1 MTAQS
6 KLPDRRS
13 MRWLE
18 GRIARKGLRVRYA
31 AYVIVAF
38 WATAII
44 AFGIVEHH
52 VDSTTFKTPW
62 LGMWWATQTV
72 TTVGY
77 GDIVPQQ
84 TAGKVIAVFLM
95 LGGLSLL
102 SVVTAAV
109 TSAFVARAE
118 EERQEAGEDPVMR
131 KLGEVAAQLEE
142 LKSHVEGLERG
153 RTRDPSA

>member
-1 MTAQS
+1 
-6 KLPDRRS
+6 

-18 GRIARKGLRVRYA
+18 GRIARKGLRPRYA
-31 AYVIVAF
+31 AYVIVTF
-38 WATAII
+38 WAVAII
-44 AFGIVEHH
+44 SFGIVEHH

-77 GDIVPQQ
+77 GDIVPEQ

-131 KLGEVAAQLEE
+131 KLGDVTRQLEE
-142 LKSHVEGLERG
+142 LKVQVTRLERG
-153 RTRDPSA
+153 DEPDRGT

>member
-1 MTAQS
+1 
-6 KLPDRRS
+6 

-18 GRIARKGLRVRYA
+18 GRIARKGLRPRYA
-31 AYVIVAF
+31 AYVIIAF
-38 WATAII
+38 WSLAIL
-44 AFGIVEHH
+44 AFGFIERL
-52 VDSTTFKTPW
+52 VDPTTFKSGW
-62 LGMWWATQTV
+62 LGIWWATQTV

-77 GDIVPQQ
+77 GDVVPQQ

-102 SVVTAAV
+102 AVVTAAV

-131 KLGEVAAQLEE
+131 KLDEVTAELEE
-142 LKSHVEGLERG
+142 LKSQLTRLERG
-153 RTRDPSA
+153 REGGPGA